1 MDTEASITSNKPSR
15 HSVSQFNWVAYFCDA
30 NRKGGTG
37 GGECVDLDTGAQLMA
52 AVVAER

>member
-1 MDTEASITSNKPSR
+1 MDTEASITSNEPST

-30 NRKGGTG
+30 NRKGETG
-37 GGECVDLDTGAQLMA
+37 GGECVGLDTGAQLMV